1 MPPAAHPGTEWV
13 RAVPPV
19 AAQPAPTPYYSS
31 RTAVGSEESSREK
44 TSIHSVIPGLPGKR
58 LMVSRP
64 ASQGCEAI
72 FLSMDRVSSLVL
84 SPPVSLPLG
93 DAMCRGESA
102 SPPPPLR
109 ETGGSQ
115 WDSSR
120 CTIRLTT
127 GAGLSLLLHQ
137 SHRVGEVEQA
147 DPGSPGSE

>member
-1 MPPAAHPGTEWV
+1 MIKDAGRNIDFREYAARCLVRREGT
-13 RAVPPV
+13 
-19 AAQPAPTPYYSS
+19 AQ
-31 RTAVGSEESSREK
+31 VNLLVI
-44 TSIHSVIPGLPGKR
+44 SIHSVIPGLPGKR